1 MPAHLQLLLSLLAY
15 LCHPT
20 SRALTSNLAPARAK
34 TTENQQKDRKSP
46 VMLSCDSSWMSVGLS
61 KYSHSPADVRQE
73 DTRARRQE
81 RTSGSGKSHWP
92 RKTYARAFR
101 SMNLNALRRLG
112 VHRRRHG
119 VDQQVLVDIL
129 TPSLIVIWFAL
140 IARAKFRTCMAGFYL
155 YLNFK
160 ITSS

>member
-1 MPAHLQLLLSLLAY
+1 MLGAVQKPLLFCHTLLNIPANLQLLLSLLAY

-20 SRALTSNLAPARAK
+20 SRALTYNLAPARAK
-34 TTENQQKDRKSP
+34 TTENQEKDRKSP

-92 RKTYARAFR
+92 RKTYARVFR
-101 SMNLNALRRLG
+101 SMNLNARRRLG
-112 VHRRRHG
+112 LRRQRDDDDQHVPVEHHRRCR
-119 VDQQVLVDIL
+119 
-129 TPSLIVIWFAL
+129 LICANC
-140 IARAKFRTCMAGFYL
+140 A
-155 YLNFK
+155 N
-160 ITSS
+160 